1 MTGETGRVWTKILGR
16 EYALKLNANVVSE
29 IEGKLEAPIY
39 DVFEKGISG
48 IRALLWG
55 AIYSSNNRFK
65 IEQAGEMIDGLM
77 EYRDENGEAVE
88 YQRVVGALAKAFSYF
103 FNGGKEPPKEEEK
116 KDANPQTAP
125 SGA

>member
-16 EYALKLNANVVSE
+16 EYALKLNANVVAE
-29 IEGKLEAPIY
+29 IEGQLNAPIY
-39 DVFEKGISG
+39 TVFDIGFRG

-55 AIYSSNNRFK
+55 AIYSSHNRFK
-65 IEQAGEMIDGLM
+65 IEQAGEMIDELLKERG
-77 EYRDENGEAVE
+77 EDGEAVE
-88 YQRVVGALAKAFSYF
+88 YQRVVGDLAKAFSYF

-116 KDANPQTAP
+116 KADPQTAP

>member
-16 EYALKLNANVVSE
+16 EYALKLNANVVAE
-29 IEGKLEAPIY
+29 IEGQLNAPIY
-39 DVFEKGISG
+39 TVFDIGFRG

-65 IEQAGEMIDGLM
+65 IEQAGEMIDELLQTP
-77 EYRDENGEAVE
+77 EE
-88 YQRVVGALAKAFSYF
+88 YQRVVGDLAKAFSYF